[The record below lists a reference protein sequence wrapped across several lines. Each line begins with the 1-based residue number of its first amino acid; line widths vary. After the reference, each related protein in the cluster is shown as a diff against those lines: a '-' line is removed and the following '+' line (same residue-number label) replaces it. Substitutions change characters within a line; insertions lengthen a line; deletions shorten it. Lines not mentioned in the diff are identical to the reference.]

1 MNKPASIVRQ
11 EFIEKQ
17 IALINNSGLP
27 AFVLADIM
35 EDTLAELRRLAQSQ
49 YEKDK
54 KEWDEFQKEK
64 AKTEKSTVGET
75 A

>member
-27 AFVLADIM
+27 AFVLVDIM
-35 EDTLAELRRLAQSQ
+35 EDTLAELRRLAKDQ

-54 KEWDEFQKEK
+54 AAWEEFQKEK
-64 AKTEKSTVGET
+64 TKNNGTAEETE
-75 A
+75 